1 MGPGHEVNA
10 VVGDAEDGGVA
21 VVLDGRVFVEPKFAI
36 QFFSDCFS
44 GVQLFV

>member
-21 VVLDGRVFVEPKFAI
+21 VVLDGRVFVEPKFTI
-36 QFFSDCFS
+36 
-44 GVQLFV
+44 